1 MMHLIP
7 IFVKFT
13 KIHNVP
19 INEVYSGHFLKSLA
33 WCMVDVP
40 PQNQNEDIMKPKG
53 TMQNRQSGDT
63 LDNTGHKTQKTKQK
77 YNTQP

>member
-40 PQNQNEDIMKPKG
+40 PQKQNEDIMLSLMLCVLSCIRRYHVVSDAVYFKLYAKI
-53 TMQNRQSGDT
+53 SCC
-63 LDNTGHKTQKTKQK
+63 L
-77 YNTQP
+77 